1 MMAQDIG
8 TEEIGTE
15 KIGTEKIGTLRE
27 PVTQPR
33 EGSR

>member
-1 MMAQDIG
+1 MAQDIG